1 MESMRESILDIRP
14 DELADRI
21 REDLKDVK
29 RIMRRLGSLACSR
42 DEQESEYSEALD
54 EAYIVQQ
61 RLLDTVTVLTLRA
74 KGH

>member
-1 MESMRESILDIRP
+1 
-14 DELADRI
+14 
-21 REDLKDVK
+21 
-29 RIMRRLGSLACSR
+29 MRRLGSLACSR